1 MTILFK
7 DLGLSVSLLNALKA
21 IGYEEP
27 TQVQQKSIPYL
38 LSGQDLL
45 SQAQTGTGKTAAFA
59 LPILQAV
66 DVKTVS
72 PQALVITPT
81 RELALQVAEAFQ
93 SYAKHIDGFHVM
105 PIYGGQDYRSQLRLL
120 KRGVHVVVG
129 TPGRVMD
136 HMRRGSLE
144 FSSLRT
150 VVLDEADEMLRMGF
164 VEDVEWILDQIE
176 HEHQTAL
183 FSATMPEQIKRI
195 AARFLHDP
203 EEVFIVPTLNKV
215 DLISQHYLQLPQRE
229 KLDILT
235 RFLEVKQSQ
244 ATLIFVRTRNASTEL
259 AEKLQ
264 ARGYSAAALNGDLNQ
279 SAREKVISRIKKA
292 DLDIIVATDV
302 AARGIDVERVNLV
315 VNYDIPYDVESYI
328 HRIGRT
334 GRAGRK
340 GEALLFVTPRERRL
354 YKLIQ
359 SAMGDSLKSI
369 EPPSREEL
377 IRKRDEK
384 MHADVVRVLR
394 YPKKLNAYRKLLDE
408 ITQQEEIGAD
418 DVALALLH
426 LIKRDHPLPV
436 DRLPAETKKR
446 DNFSSKPRSSSR
458 ASSRRSQPFQGE
470 EEAPEKKSTRQ
481 RKSTSGGRGQRG
493 KRSAERSQATG
504 AGRSKSGKRSA
515 GRSKPAGAG
524 RSKPA
529 GAGRSKSGKRTAK
542 RKSAPCSKSSRG
554 HKKDRR
560 K

>member
-1 MTILFK
+1 MTISFK
-7 DLGLSVSLLNALKA
+7 DLGLSTSLLDALSV

-38 LSGQDLL
+38 LSGQDVL

-66 DVKTVS
+66 DIKTVS

-93 SYAKHIDGFHVM
+93 SYAKHIDAFHVM

-144 FSSLRT
+144 LSSLRT

-164 VEDVEWILDQIE
+164 VEDVEWILSQVE

-183 FSATMPEQIKRI
+183 FSATMPEQIKLI
-195 AARFLHDP
+195 AKRFLHDP
-203 EEVFIVPTLNKV
+203 EEVFIVPTLDKV
-215 DLISQHYLQLPQRE
+215 DLISQYYLQLPQRE

-302 AARGIDVERVNLV
+302 AARGIDVDRVNLV

-359 SAMGDSLKSI
+359 SAMGDSLQSI

-384 MHADVVRVLR
+384 MHADVLRVLK
-394 YPKKLNAYRKLLDE
+394 YPKKLNAYRRLLDE
-408 ITQQEEIGAD
+408 ITQQEEISTD

-446 DNFSSKPRSSSR
+446 DNVFSKSRSSNR
-458 ASSRRSQPFQGE
+458 GSSRRSKPFQGE
-470 EEAPEKKSTRQ
+470 EEAPEKNSTRQ
-481 RKSTSGGRGQRG
+481 RKHSSGGRGQRG
-493 KRSAERSQATG
+493 KLS
-504 AGRSKSGKRSA
+504 AGRSQSSKRSA
-515 GRSKPAGAG
+515 GRSKPAGPG
-524 RSKPA
+524 RSKL
-529 GAGRSKSGKRTAK
+529 GKRSAK
-542 RKSAPCSKSSRG
+542 HKSASSSKSSRG
-554 HKKDRR
+554 RKKDR
-560 K
+560 